1 MMWLFRSRRRAVL
14 ILGGSIGAAVLG
26 AVLLDRALE
35 AALRTPV
42 DAYLRKRTLVLAH
55 ADSSPGL
62 TIDLPVLRLSLLRR
76 RLDLHDVRI
85 RFDQATGG
93 EVLHFEADAPL
104 IVLTGLDLSDLI
116 WRRSLRLSGVAIDR
130 PAIRRRREAP
140 PDSTPPRPDTEPGD
154 TLPVTITSPD
164 SLLFR
169 LVAAWLPD
177 AVRGARIDRVR
188 VTGATVQ
195 SEEVRGSAVSRDSTA
210 GLALEL
216 RGLQLD
222 SASHRVFER
231 GTLEAQRFVHASE
244 HPRDSLVL
252 TAVAVT
258 VTPDDTTFD
267 IGELRTGRTAGG
279 HQLRVVGIRRSHARQ
294 VLTVD
299 SLTYAPAG
307 SDSTFFAAARSRATR
322 VRLTATGL
330 HATGL
335 RQQNLRHRRITA
347 GGVWIAR
354 AELDL
359 LADRRPPP
367 GPDRARRL
375 WPERLA
381 ALPWTVGSDSIV
393 LAAGTIRYGEL
404 MPGRPL
410 PGSVQFTQV
419 HARIH
424 GLSNDSAAADTPVR
438 IRAAAKLFGEGP
450 LATDIE
456 VPVRRGPI
464 RIHARGELG
473 QLPLASFNSFLLPGN
488 GIEITQGM
496 LQTAQFEFTIA
507 GGRATGELRAGWKDL
522 ELRLVDKV
530 TGKQNF
536 GKKLTSMVAGTMV
549 RHERLP
555 NKEGRLKPTP
565 IFYEQAPG
573 DTFFG
578 LLWRAVRS
586 GMVKAV
592 KN

>member
-1 MMWLFRSRRRAVL
+1 MWLFRSRRQAAL
-14 ILGGSIGAAVLG
+14 ILGGSIGALALG

-35 AALRTPV
+35 AALRAPV

-55 ADSSPGL
+55 AGASPGL

-85 RFDQATGG
+85 RFDQRTGG
-93 EVLHFEADAPL
+93 EVLHFEADAPVL
-104 IVLTGLDLSDLI
+104 VLTGLDLSDLI
-116 WRRSLRLSGVAIDR
+116 WRRGLRLSGVAIDR
-130 PAIRRRREAP
+130 PAIRRRREVP
-140 PDSTPPRPDTEPGD
+140 PDTTPPRPGAEPGD
-154 TLPVTITSPD
+154 TLPITLTSPD

-177 AVRGARIDRVR
+177 AVRGARVDRVR

-222 SASHRVFER
+222 TASHRVFER
-231 GTLEAQRFVHASE
+231 GTLEARRFVHASE
-244 HPRDSLVL
+244 HPQDSLVL
-252 TAVAVT
+252 SAVAVT

-279 HQLRVVGIRRSHARQ
+279 HQLRAVGVRRSHARQ

-299 SLTYAPAG
+299 SLTYVPAG
-307 SDSTFFAAARSRATR
+307 GDSTFFAAARSRATR
-322 VRLTATGL
+322 VRLAATGL
-330 HATGL
+330 QATGL
-335 RQQNLRHRRITA
+335 RQQNLRHRQITA

-354 AELDL
+354 VELDL

-367 GPDRARRL
+367 GPGRARRL
-375 WPERLA
+375 WPARLA
-381 ALPWTVGSDSIV
+381 ALPWTVGADSIV
-393 LAAGTIRYGEL
+393 LATGTIRYAEL
-404 MPGRPL
+404 MAGRPL
-410 PGSVQFTQV
+410 PGSVHFTQV

-424 GLSNDSAAADTPVR
+424 GLGNDSASAGTPVR
-438 IRAAAKLFGEGP
+438 IRAAAKLFGTGP

-456 VPVRRGPI
+456 VPIQRGPI
-464 RIHARGELG
+464 RLHARGELG
-473 QLPLASFNSFLLPGN
+473 ELPLDSFNSFLLPGN
-488 GIEITQGM
+488 GIEITSGM
-496 LQTAQFEFTIA
+496 LQAAQFEFSIA
-507 GGRATGELRAGWKDL
+507 GGHARGELRAGYAGL

-530 TGKQNF
+530 TGRQNF

-549 RHERLP
+549 RQERLP
-555 NKEGRLKPTP
+555 DKQGQLKPTP
-565 IFYEQAPG
+565 IRYEQAPG

-578 LLWRAVRS
+578 LLWRALRS
-586 GMVKAV
+586 GIVRAV
-592 KN
+592 RN

>member
-1 MMWLFRSRRRAVL
+1 MWLFRSRRRAAL

-35 AALRTPV
+35 AALRAPV
-42 DAYLRKRTLVLAH
+42 DAYLRKRTLVLAQ

-93 EVLHFEADAPL
+93 EVLHFEADAPV

-116 WRRSLRLSGVAIDR
+116 WRRSLRLSGVAIDG
-130 PAIRRRREAP
+130 PVIRHRQEGP
-140 PDSTPPRPDTEPGD
+140 PDSIPARPQAEPDD
-154 TLPVTITSPD
+154 TLPITITSPD

-169 LVAAWLPD
+169 LGAAWLPD

-188 VTGATVQ
+188 VTDATVQ

-222 SASHRVFER
+222 TTSHRVFER
-231 GTLEAQRFVHASE
+231 GTLAAQLFVHASE
-244 HPRDSLVL
+244 RPKDSLL
-252 TAVAVT
+252 LSEVAVT
-258 VTPDDTTFD
+258 VTSDDTTFD
-267 IGELRTGRTAGG
+267 IGELRTGRTADG
-279 HQLRVVGIRRSHARQ
+279 HQLRAVGIRRSHARQ

-299 SLTYAPAG
+299 TLTYAPAG
-307 SDSTFFAAARSRATR
+307 SDSAFFAAARPRATR
-322 VRLTATGL
+322 VRLLATRVQ
-330 HATGL
+330 ATGL
-335 RQQNLRHRRITA
+335 RQQNLKHRDITA

-367 GPDRARRL
+367 GPQRPRRL
-375 WPERLA
+375 WPARLA

-393 LAAGTIRYGEL
+393 LGTGTIRYGEL
-404 MPGRPL
+404 MPGRPH

-424 GLSNDSAAADTPVR
+424 GLRNDSAAAGTPVR
-438 IRAAAKLFGEGP
+438 IRAAAKLFGQGP

-456 VPVRRGPI
+456 VPIRDGPI
-464 RIHARGELG
+464 RLHARGELG
-473 QLPLASFNSFLLPGN
+473 ELPLDSFNSFLLPGN
-488 GIEITQGM
+488 GIEITGGT
-496 LQTAQFEFTIA
+496 LQSAQFHFTIT
-507 GGRATGELRAGWKDL
+507 GGHATGELRAGYTGL

-549 RHERLP
+549 RQERVP
-555 NKEGRLKPTP
+555 GKKGKLKPVP
-565 IFYEQAPG
+565 IAYEQTPG
-573 DTFFG
+573 DTFWG

-592 KN
+592 RN